1 MDQGMI
7 RTVLQNR
14 LTAREDRLD
23 EDRLAFPA
31 PADMDGSHAAEITWS
46 SGGGEASYRAKDG
59 STKRASLAKP
69 KHLSLQDDGAR
80 VLLSAYYRAPDGGK
94 ESCPLC
100 EIVRH
105 E

>member
-1 MDQGMI
+1 MI
-7 RTVLQNR
+7 RTVLKNH

-31 PADMDGSHAAEITWS
+31 PADMDAGAAADVTW
-46 SGGGEASYRAKDG
+46 SGGGAEASYRGKDG
-59 STKRASLAKP
+59 STKKATLAKP
-69 KHLSLQDDGAR
+69 KHLSISDDGAR
-80 VLLSAYYRAPDGGK
+80 VLLSAHFRAPDGGR